1 MRPTSRCAGDDTSDV
16 TCALYRRRRV
26 WFSFSF
32 PLCTLS
38 AHDTLTTH
46 ATLCAQ
52 STLLGHTRPWPCGH
66 GTLHTPQSPRTP
78 TATRHTP
85 HGHAH
90 HGQGVSLKPYCVYL
104 ASPIHP
110 FFSKIKTR
118 TDRPTRCGQPNLG
131 APGPPLAGLTWP
143 TPEMQYFFTDTVIP
157 TSPSQHGMAATLPR
171 LPSRVELDAGVAH
184 LGAALHAKR
193 PPPKVLGASDV
204 REGEQAGTRHV
215 CDTWPTTSSAIPVPP
230 HTAGRLAVVSSVELT
245 TTIAAPASAKAPPL
259 SRADRAEFL

>member
-1 MRPTSRCAGDDTSDV
+1 
-16 TCALYRRRRV
+16 
-26 WFSFSF
+26 
-32 PLCTLS
+32 
-38 AHDTLTTH
+38 
-46 ATLCAQ
+46 
-52 STLLGHTRPWPCGH
+52 
-66 GTLHTPQSPRTP
+66 
-78 TATRHTP
+78 
-85 HGHAH
+85 
-90 HGQGVSLKPYCVYL
+90 
-104 ASPIHP
+104 
-110 FFSKIKTR
+110 
-118 TDRPTRCGQPNLG
+118 
-131 APGPPLAGLTWP
+131 
-143 TPEMQYFFTDTVIP
+143 
-157 TSPSQHGMAATLPR
+157 MAATLPR